1 MIPKLTRRSVVAMA
15 TVGVAAGCAPSGG
28 KSAGASL
35 AKAPGMATQA
45 QAVRDSTALVARYD
59 AVAAAHPS
67 LAGRLAPLRADTAS
81 HVRAFGGGAPPAASA
96 TATHAVD
103 VPADSSKA
111 LASLATAERRLA
123 DRRAAA
129 LLDAPADLA
138 RLLAS
143 VAACGAGHVAL
154 LGSSAEK

>member
-1 MIPKLTRRSVVAMA
+1 MIPKLTRRSAVAMA
-15 TVGVAAGCAPSGG
+15 TVGVTAGCAPSGG
-28 KSAGASL
+28 KNAGASL
-35 AKAPGMATQA
+35 AKEPGTATQA

-67 LAGRLAPLRADTAS
+67 LAARLAPLRADTAR
-81 HVRAFGGGAPPAASA
+81 HVRAFGGSAPAAASA
-96 TATHAVD
+96 DATHAPD
-103 VPADSSKA
+103 VPASSSKA
-111 LASLATAERRLA
+111 LASLATAERQLA

-143 VAACGAGHVAL
+143 VAACGAAHVVL
-154 LGSSAEK
+154 LGSSAGK